1 MSGQAVDEPEGEDR
15 RAERDG
21 DRETARPRD
30 RARVDAPSPWHVEH
44 AETSRKQTDERR
56 RRGGQR
62 KREQSGTHQEKR
74 GRRQRGHDSEGW
86 HSALQDVSQPALML
100 YLTGIMRPIATH

>member
-56 RRGGQR
+56 RRSGQR
-62 KREQSGTHQEKR
+62 EREQCGTHQEKR
-74 GRRQRGHDSEGW
+74 GRRQRGHDI
-86 HSALQDVSQPALML
+86 AKD
-100 YLTGIMRPIATH
+100 GIPRSRRFPRLL